1 MSDYWEYQALAKMAL
16 EDGLELD
23 HSMLGEG
30 WIYQP
35 NSRILIVRE
44 YDCCLCTLCFM
55 SQYKKKKRGW
65 IISILIH
72 IPYIHVILAYYK
84 YYNYMQKLEMREG

>member
-55 SQYKKKKRGW
+55 SQYLPLTQEVRDQQCFLNL
-65 IISILIH
+65 SCL
-72 IPYIHVILAYYK
+72 
-84 YYNYMQKLEMREG
+84 YNQEEPLGIRRVLT